1 MTTQAVTPSSSSTK
15 GHANQSPANQ
25 SPGNRS
31 KLWMAAIK
39 PPMYCVA
46 VMPICVGSAIAYLQT
61 GTFHAATFLTFAF
74 SAILILVWENLANDV
89 FDAATGIDRNK
100 HHSLVNLTRNR
111 SLIFW
116 LANAALLAG
125 ILGVVGITFQ
135 QKDTTVLLM
144 VLSCCV
150 LGYLYQGP
158 PFRLGYKGLGE
169 ILCFFSFGPL
179 AVGAAYYSQIKM
191 TLPSSSGWQ
200 VWSWQAWH
208 ESFWNWQVWNWQAPL
223 LPAAVM
229 VGLTTTLVLFCSHF
243 HQVEDDLKAGKRSP
257 IVRLG
262 TQRGAQ
268 VLAVACVSVFLVW
281 AVARVAGGFPPATLI
296 VLGSLLPAVKLCR
309 HVLRFHE
316 EPARVS
322 NSKFLAIHFHLW
334 SGLLL
339 VSGLL
344 LSAAQLPVTSMAVTQ
359 TAVQ

>member
-1 MTTQAVTPSSSSTK
+1 MTTQAVTSSHSSTQ
-15 GHANQSPANQ
+15 GHS
-25 SPGNRS
+25 NRS

-61 GTFHAATFLTFAF
+61 GSFHLATFFTFAF

-89 FDAATGIDRNK
+89 FDATTGIDRNK

-116 LANAALLAG
+116 LANLALFTG
-125 ILGVVGITFQ
+125 ILGVISITFQ
-135 QKDTTVLLM
+135 QKDTAVLLM
-144 VLSCCV
+144 VLSCCA

-179 AVGAAYYSQIKM
+179 AVGAAYYSQLKM
-191 TLPSSSGWQ
+191 TLPAAVGWQ

-208 ESFWNWQVWNWQAPL
+208 ESFWNWQVWSWQAPL

-268 VLAVACVSVFLVW
+268 VLAAVCVSVFLVW
-281 AVARVAGGFPPATLI
+281 AIARVVGGFPPATLI
-296 VLGSLLPAVKLCR
+296 TLGSLPAAVKLCR

-316 EPARVS
+316 DPARVS
-322 NSKFLAIHFHLW
+322 NAKFLAIHFHVW

-344 LSAAQLPVTSMAVTQ
+344 LSATQLPVAQLSVTP
-359 TAVQ
+359 